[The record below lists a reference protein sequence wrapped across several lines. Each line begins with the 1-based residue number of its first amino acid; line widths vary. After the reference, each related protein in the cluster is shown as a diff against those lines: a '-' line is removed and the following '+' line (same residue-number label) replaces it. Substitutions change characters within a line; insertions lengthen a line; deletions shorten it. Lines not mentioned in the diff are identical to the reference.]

1 MFSLIIYF
9 FYHQITETEIVNHHV
24 GEIVV
29 EAAAVVDTMIDVEVV
44 VVEEMIDGEDKV
56 TNKVVSEATVVVM
69 IVVMIV
75 GEVEAAVVR
84 CQIKEISVEE
94 VVVDMKIVT
103 LEVMVVV
110 DNKIWEVVV
119 VTIVRDGIFVEEMNV
134 TVVQEDQALAV

>member
-1 MFSLIIYF
+1 MFSLIIF

-75 GEVEAAVVR
+75 GEVEAAVDR

>member
-1 MFSLIIYF
+1 M
-9 FYHQITETEIVNHHV
+9 
-24 GEIVV
+24 
-29 EAAAVVDTMIDVEVV
+29 VDTMIDVEVV

-75 GEVEAAVVR
+75 GEVEAAVDR